1 MACPQAGVQRTASL
15 AAYGTRAEMGPGR
28 HSGEGTTPPAGG
40 PAAGFHSR
48 TVPSSP
54 PVASSVPSGLNATPY
69 TPCWALAW
77 GGAPTA
83 RPVAGFHSRTVPPG
97 ARMPQAPPSACA
109 SQELALLRAA
119 EEAAAWCG
127 PVRATTT
134 PTSNATTASP
144 ATAHTHR
151 GGRGQPPN
159 SITSCDVT
167 SYLAPIVSAGIRR
180 RALLRWSIADD
191 RRLVW

>member
-1 MACPQAGVQRTASL
+1 
-15 AAYGTRAEMGPGR
+15 MGPGR
-28 HSGEGTTPPAGG
+28 HSGEGTAPPAGG
-40 PAAGFHSR
+40 AVAGFHNR

-54 PVASSVPSGLNATPY
+54 PLASSVPSGLNATPY
-69 TPCWALAW
+69 TLCWPLACR
-77 GGAPTA
+77 GAPTA
-83 RPVAGFHSRTVPPG
+83 RPVAGFHSRTAPPG

-109 SQELALLRAA
+109 SQELALLPAVD

-167 SYLAPIVSAGIRR
+167 SYLASIVGAG
-180 RALLRWSIADD
+180 
-191 RRLVW
+191 